1 MTNEPTGY
9 IIYDGPSEIDGKRIV
24 AVALTGKSRNNK
36 TGGMLQTYIMR
47 ADIDPRQASKSGED
61 FSICGACP
69 HRGLPTTDPNKKQAI
84 ERTCYVILGQGPLI
98 VWKGLVAGRYPHR
111 TQILPIVALGSGRK
125 VRLGTYGDPAAV
137 PSYVWKALLTDAEG
151 HTGYSHQADTQAD
164 FQADLTMRSVD
175 TFVEAVEAWTKGQ
188 RTFRVVADPNQ
199 IDLANEI
206 LCPASKEA
214 GQRTTC
220 EKCGLC
226 AGSKIKAK
234 SIAIAAHGNGRG
246 HFGKHS
252 MEDVEA
258 AYLAL

>member
-1 MTNEPTGY
+1 MTNAPTGY
-9 IIYDGPSEIDGKRIV
+9 IIYDGPSEIDGERIV
-24 AVALTGKSRNNK
+24 AVALTGKSRNGK

-47 ADIDPRQASKSGED
+47 ADMDPRKASKTGED

-69 HRGLPTTDPNKKQAI
+69 HRGLPTNDPDKKQAI

-98 VWKGLVAGRYPHR
+98 VWKGLIAGRYPHR

-137 PSYVWKALLTDAEG
+137 PSYVWQALLTDAEG

-164 FQADLTMRSVD
+164 YRADLTMRSVD
-175 TFVEAVEAWTKGQ
+175 TIEQARAAWDNAE
-188 RTFRVVADPNQ
+188 RTFRVVSGVDQ
-199 IDLANEI
+199 IDPVNEI

-226 AGSKIKAK
+226 AGSNVAAK
-234 SIAIAAHGNGRG
+234 SIAIPAHGNGRG

-252 MEDVEA
+252 LETIEN
-258 AYLAL
+258 AYLQQ